1 MSDRLLPDPSPAL
14 TAAFR
19 VVHEQRMQGLPFLN
33 PAIGVEAVAFAPW
46 KQYWLGAMV
55 TPWSINLLLAPRD
68 SEAFRPLP
76 PGEKRRCLFPAG
88 AFDFIGAYDAQLGH
102 YLVCPLLSPVL
113 EFADHATARET
124 ARVAREA
131 LLDASMAEG
140 AVSRRDVLRGRFHER
155 GDDARR

>member
-1 MSDRLLPDPSPAL
+1 
-14 TAAFR
+14 
-19 VVHEQRMQGLPFLN
+19 
-33 PAIGVEAVAFAPW
+33 VAFVPW

-68 SEAFRPLP
+68 PDAFRPLR
-76 PGEKRRCLFPAG
+76 PGDKRRCVFPAG
-88 AFDFIGAYDAQLGH
+88 AFDFIGAHDARLGN
-102 YLVCPLLSPVL
+102 YLVCPLFSPVL

-131 LLDASMAEG
+131 LLDARMAEV
-140 AVSRRDVLRGRFHER
+140 AVSRRDVLRGRLHEH

>member
-19 VVHEQRMQGLPFLN
+19 AVHEQRMQPLPFLN
-33 PAIGVEAVAFAPW
+33 PAIEVEAVAFAPW

-68 SEAFRPLP
+68 PDAFRPLP
-76 PGEKRRCLFPAG
+76 AGEKRRCLFPAG
-88 AFDFIGAYDAQLGH
+88 AFDFIGAHDAGLGH
-102 YLVCPLLSPVL
+102 YLVCPLFSPVL

-131 LLDASMAEG
+131 LLDPGMAEG
-140 AVSRRDVLRGRFHER
+140 AVSRRDVLRGRFHEQ